1 MLSFFILSSEPLSNS
16 SFFLFS
22 LYRFGVAKV
31 SKFFFLTSVCE
42 KIFKLFLNSYFN
54 QSPLVCWLSVVKRGA
69 KVIIFFILAS
79 FSKTFF

>member
-1 MLSFFILSSEPLSNS
+1 MLSFFILSSEPLFSS

-42 KIFKLFLNSYFN
+42 KIFKLFFKLLF
-54 QSPLVCWLSVVKRGA
+54 QSITARL
-69 KVIIFFILAS
+69 LA
-79 FSKTFF
+79 FRC